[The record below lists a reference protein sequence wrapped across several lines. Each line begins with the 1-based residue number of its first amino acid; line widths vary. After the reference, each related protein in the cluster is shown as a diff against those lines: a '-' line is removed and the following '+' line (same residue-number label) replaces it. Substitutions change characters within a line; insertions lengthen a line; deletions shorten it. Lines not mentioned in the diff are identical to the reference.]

1 MVYGGAINGVGLTN
15 PNAYKL
21 GGGVVYSIMG
31 IPNGRQ
37 AANGLQPVRITQV
50 GIYAGGR
57 NGAITANVTVGTGQ
71 TGNFAMPGGGG
82 GTYNVYGLGAAP
94 AYFSGTQQTT
104 LAINTDGSLNYGR
117 GSIGGV
123 NIYEGN
129 ELAWSNATLVGDYW
143 FEQVPAA
150 PSMLDATPGPAGQM
164 TVRFGGSGD
173 TGDAP
178 ITGWK
183 LQYADNPGFGSAVT
197 VDSSGT
203 SVLNLTPGRTYW
215 FRAAGRNNVAD
226 AYGTTGPWSGVISAM
241 ARSGGQIR
249 QGNTYR
255 PSLTKIRQ
263 SGVWRDL
270 VIKSRVGGTWKD
282 VQ

>member
-21 GGGVVYSIMG
+21 GGGVVYSVMG

-50 GIYAGGR
+50 GVYAGGR

-94 AYFSGTQQTT
+94 AYFPGTQQTT

-123 NIYEGN
+123 NIYEGGS
-129 ELAWSNATLVGDYW
+129 LAWSDATLVGDYW
-143 FEQVPAA
+143 YEQVPAA
-150 PSMLDATPGPAGQM
+150 PTMLSATPGPGGTI
-164 TVRFGGSGD
+164 TVQFGGSGD

-178 ITGWK
+178 ITGWF
-183 LQYADNPGFGSAVT
+183 LQYATNPQFNGAT
-197 VDSSGT
+197 TINSSGT
-203 SVLNLTPGRTYW
+203 STITGQPGTTYW

-226 AYGTTGPWSGVISAM
+226 AFGTSGPWSGAISAL

-249 QGNTYR
+249 VGNAWR
-255 PSLTKIRQ
+255 PSLTK
-263 SGVWRDL
+263 V
-270 VIKSRVGGTWKD
+270 RVGGSWRDVVVKVRSGGAWKD